1 MREDRREVSSGRGGF
16 VAVRR
21 SPEKTA
27 RVHSVGVENYEQGR
41 EGRRNMQQRLSME
54 PVLEGER
61 LARGVGK
68 LEVMERARRR
78 VEERDAWQ
86 ERRWMRE
93 R

>member
-1 MREDRREVSSGRGGF
+1 
-16 VAVRR
+16 
-21 SPEKTA
+21 
-27 RVHSVGVENYEQGR
+27 
-41 EGRRNMQQRLSME
+41 ME

-61 LARGVGK
+61 LARGVGR
-68 LEVMERARRR
+68 LEVMERARRK